1 MTIINIQIV
10 LEYMF
15 KIYGSSQIQG
25 MSGKYSKKKIVIIF
39 IFINISISIY
49 IFFRIGA
56 NLRTTNPRFS
66 TYWTWNTILKKQTD
80 DTSPEEYIRLFSR

>member
-25 MSGKYSKKKIVIIF
+25 MSGKYSKKFIIIF
-39 IFINISISIY
+39 RNIIY

-66 TYWTWNTILKKQTD
+66 TYWTWNTILKKQTVD
-80 DTSPEEYIRLFSR
+80 ASPEEYIRLFSR